1 MQTELTT
8 PLSRIQIDAAI
19 RLQDRLAGGAP
30 SARALDLLSE
40 RLPGFDLE
48 SCLIKTAVL
57 NQLFYTNVRAVTR
70 MGRRVHDVMRQNIK
84 EFAADE
90 LVEQLA
96 HLPKSEEHQREW
108 NHISFASKFA
118 HFFINS
124 EMFPIYDSYADKM
137 LIFHLGYAAA
147 ILDQDHVYRAFTLNF
162 NTLKALLQ
170 FDCTTRELDKY
181 LWLAGVYR
189 KWRKN
194 PQNSKINVDAHRL
207 FVNASGETTRDLEIM
222 MG

>member
-1 MQTELTT
+1 MVGRDNRQRFSSAIAEASAQLRTYRDYFDDKEQRQRIKQRYGVTAYRPKLAVIVGKT
-8 PLSRIQIDAAI
+8 PDIDDVLYKQIE
-19 RLQDRLAGGAP
+19 
-30 SARALDLLSE
+30 SDL
-40 RLPGFDLE
+40 
-48 SCLIKTAVL
+48 
-57 NQLFYTNVRAVTR
+57 
-70 MGRRVHDVMRQNIK
+70 QNI
-84 EFAADE
+84 EVITYDD
-90 LVEQLA
+90 LVKRA
-96 HLPKSEEHQREW
+96 K
-108 NHISFASKFA
+108 NFA

>member
-70 MGRRVHDVMRQNIK
+70 MGRRVHDIMRQNIK

-90 LVEQLA
+90 LVGA
-96 HLPKSEEHQREW
+96 GHSGR
-108 NHISFASKFA
+108 
-118 HFFINS
+118 
-124 EMFPIYDSYADKM
+124 
-137 LIFHLGYAAA
+137 LIG
-147 ILDQDHVYRAFTLNF
+147 
-162 NTLKALLQ
+162 
-170 FDCTTRELDKY
+170 
-181 LWLAGVYR
+181 
-189 KWRKN
+189 
-194 PQNSKINVDAHRL
+194 
-207 FVNASGETTRDLEIM
+207 
-222 MG
+222 